1 MAESQSQQERWQWEI
16 ATAGAVA
23 GFATVAAMHPLD
35 VVRTRFQVNDGRVS
49 NLPIYKN
56 TFHAV
61 FTIGRLEASFASP
74 SFLICYSF

>member
-1 MAESQSQQERWQWEI
+1 MAASQSQPERWQWEN

-23 GFATVAAMHPLD
+23 GFATVAAMHPVD

-49 NLPIYKN
+49 NLPTYKN

-61 FTIGRLEASFASP
+61 LQNVY
-74 SFLICYSF
+74 L